1 MFGFIYQKKFHFLCA
16 NLCGNSEHCFYCVHS
31 CDAEGC
37 EGVGFFKYAMNF
49 YYACDTVFCRN
60 SDSSSEF
67 FRILLIPLV
76 MPNICCS
83 HQKESELETQDASDQ
98 DGNDELKD
106 FKESV
111 EDENLNSKEL
121 PSAEKKRYHDLEP
134 AETTEDAEK
143 DSESQV
149 LCCILHVFLP
159 ANCSVFV
166 CVCITRKSELVF
178 QFLAYL

>member
-1 MFGFIYQKKFHFLCA
+1 
-16 NLCGNSEHCFYCVHS
+16 
-31 CDAEGC
+31 
-37 EGVGFFKYAMNF
+37 
-49 YYACDTVFCRN
+49 
-60 SDSSSEF
+60 
-67 FRILLIPLV
+67 

-121 PSAEKKRYHDLEP
+121 LSAEKKRYHNLEP
-134 AETTEDAEK
+134 AETTEDVEK

-149 LCCILHVFLP
+149 LLYLNVLLYQQNAYFLIC
-159 ANCSVFV
+159 ANGKLRTSFSALSCLLISK
-166 CVCITRKSELVF
+166 R
-178 QFLAYL
+178 

>member
-1 MFGFIYQKKFHFLCA
+1 
-16 NLCGNSEHCFYCVHS
+16 
-31 CDAEGC
+31 
-37 EGVGFFKYAMNF
+37 
-49 YYACDTVFCRN
+49 
-60 SDSSSEF
+60 
-67 FRILLIPLV
+67 

-121 PSAEKKRYHDLEP
+121 PPAEKKRYHNLEP

-143 DSESQV
+143 NSESQV
-149 LCCILHVFLP
+149 LCCILHVCIFISKMYIFLSL
-159 ANCSVFV
+159 SVLLG
-166 CVCITRKSELVF
+166 S
-178 QFLAYL
+178 QN

>member
-1 MFGFIYQKKFHFLCA
+1 M
-16 NLCGNSEHCFYCVHS
+16 
-31 CDAEGC
+31 
-37 EGVGFFKYAMNF
+37 
-49 YYACDTVFCRN
+49 
-60 SDSSSEF
+60 
-67 FRILLIPLV
+67 
-76 MPNICCS
+76 CS

-134 AETTEDAEK
+134 VETTEDVEK

-149 LCCILHVFLP
+149 LGYILQEFLS
-159 ANCSVFV
+159 AKCTFFS
-166 CVCITRKSELVF
+166 
-178 QFLAYL
+178 